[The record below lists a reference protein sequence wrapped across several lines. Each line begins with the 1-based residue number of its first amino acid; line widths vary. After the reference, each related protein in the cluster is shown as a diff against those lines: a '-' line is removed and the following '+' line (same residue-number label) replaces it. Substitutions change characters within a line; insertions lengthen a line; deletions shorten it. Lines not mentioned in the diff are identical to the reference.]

1 MKIAVING
9 PNLDK
14 LGVRETGIY
23 GEESWD
29 DVAKR
34 IKDLAASLKL
44 EVEFFQSNHEGEL
57 IDYFQGVKADGLIVN
72 LGGYSHTS
80 VALRDALI
88 ICGLP
93 AIEVHISN
101 IFRREK
107 FRRKSLIADVAMGVI
122 AGLGGEGYLLAMV
135 ALARLLEETPPK

>member
-9 PNLDK
+9 PNLNK
-14 LGVRETGIY
+14 LGIREKGIY

-57 IDYFQGVKADGLIVN
+57 IDYLHGVKADGLIVN

-80 VALRDALI
+80 VAIRDALI
-88 ICGLP
+88 LCGLP

-101 IFRREK
+101 IFRREE

-135 ALARLLEETPPK
+135 ALARLLEETPAK